1 MRDVILIRKI
11 LNYIDNGF
19 LQYYHNSDVDLKD
32 NFQREF

>member
-19 LQYYHNSDVDLKD
+19 LQYYHNSDVDFED
-32 NFQREF
+32 NFLLEF